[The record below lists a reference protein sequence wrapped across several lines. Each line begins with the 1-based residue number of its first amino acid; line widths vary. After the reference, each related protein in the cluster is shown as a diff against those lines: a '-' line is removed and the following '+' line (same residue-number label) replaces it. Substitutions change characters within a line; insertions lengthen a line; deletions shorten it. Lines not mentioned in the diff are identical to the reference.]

1 MRLGKWLQIGLF
13 IVFIYVGMV
22 LMLVFGDRNTLSQ
35 TENRALA
42 ILPQWSKASLWS
54 GDYFRSLENYAAD
67 HVAFRDILVDASK
80 SVLSW
85 RGLSGKDGVVLI
97 ASDANNSAESSD
109 KSSSEKM
116 PSHSP
121 ISSEHKLPRTSSPP
135 ITNESNPLLSQEE
148 MGRVIGKVLIIKNR
162 AMNLYTYVPIAG
174 KAYANTINKFYSEV
188 IRFNDRVR
196 ISVLLAPTSIEFVR
210 SARLKKMSSSQ
221 ADAIHAVYDQ
231 LNPLMTAIP
240 ALEKLLDH
248 ENEDLYFR
256 TDHHWTATG
265 AYYAYAAYMKAQGIL
280 PVPLTNYKTAEVKG
294 FLGSLYS
301 ATLNKRLERDPDTI
315 QLYKP
320 NVKYDYYVHYKG
332 PLKMDLLDMAHSTK
346 QNKYRI
352 FLSGDRPW
360 GQISN
365 EINNGLRIAVIK
377 DSFGNAM
384 IPFLLPHYQE
394 IFIID
399 PRQFDQQLLSFIEK
413 HKINEVLFVNNIGV
427 TSDSSFSEL
436 IQKLVQLR
444 S

>member
-1 MRLGKWLQIGLF
+1 MRLGQWLQIGLF
-13 IVFIYVGMV
+13 IVFLYAGMV
-22 LMLVFGDRNTLSQ
+22 LMLVFGDRNTVSQ

-42 ILPQWSKASLWS
+42 VLPKWSEATLWS
-54 GDYFRSLENYAAD
+54 GKYFRSLESYTAD
-67 HVAFRDILVDASK
+67 HVAFREILVDASK

-85 RGLSGKDGVVLI
+85 RGLSGKEGAILI

-109 KSSSEKM
+109 KSLSEN
-116 PSHSP
+116 
-121 ISSEHKLPRTSSPP
+121 KLPRTSPP
-135 ITNESNPLLSQEE
+135 ITNESDPPLSKEE
-148 MGRVIGKVLIIKNR
+148 KGRVIGKVLIINNR
-162 AMNLYTYVPIAG
+162 AMNLFTYVPIAG
-174 KAYANTINKFYSEV
+174 KAYADIINKFYAESV
-188 IRFNDRVR
+188 IRFNDRIR
-196 ISVLLAPTSIEFVR
+196 ISVLLAPTSIEFLR
-210 SARLKKMSSSQ
+210 NASLKKMSSSQ
-221 ADAIHAVYDQ
+221 EAAIHAVYDQ
-231 LNPLMTAIP
+231 LNPVIAAIP

-280 PVPLTNYKTAEVKG
+280 PIPLKNYKTAEVKG

-315 QLYKP
+315 LLYKP
-320 NVKYDYYVHYKG
+320 YVKHDYYVNYKG
-332 PLKMDLLDMAHSTK
+332 PIKMDLLDMAHSTK

-360 GQISN
+360 GQIST

-384 IPFLLPHYQE
+384 IPFLLPHYKE

-413 HKINEVLFVNNIGV
+413 HEINEVLFVNNIGV

-436 IQKLVQLR
+436 IKKVIQHGN
-444 S
+444 